1 MDMTISAETIGKL
14 NSLSP
19 DNKKMVVRFIDQLDR
34 EEARRPKRW
43 PKPDLIGIALL
54 KLNDL
59 FGSRKPISDEEI
71 DAVIASVRAE
81 RRARETG
88 N

>member
-14 NSLSP
+14 NSLST
-19 DNKKMVVRFIDQLDR
+19 DSKKMVVRFINQLDR
-34 EEARRPKRW
+34 EEASMPKKW
-43 PKPDLIGIALL
+43 SKPDFIGIALL
-54 KLNDL
+54 KLNDW

-71 DAVIASVRAE
+71 DSVISSVRAE
-81 RRARETG
+81 RRARATG